1 MAERVTPSGGKLAG
15 AGCRTTGRW
24 TMTKESKKRWMR
36 NCGIG
41 CVLLFAVCGI
51 AFLYLREMKRDL
63 IEECEKELLNGV
75 QQSARNVSGE
85 IKERFAIL
93 DTIQD
98 LVSQSYE
105 IGQEA
110 ADSLESARE
119 RYGMS
124 CLGIVDKNYVYYD
137 SSGESV
143 VDTPHRQIDLALSGE
158 ASVMYV
164 NDGYASAGVVFA
176 MPYWRDGEIA
186 GVICSKYPLN
196 DISMEPESK
205 MPEVAEMV
213 VNSAGELVSASDK
226 FEEYVGSELTWEEVS
241 QNGKKLA
248 QKVQFDAEMSE
259 QQSAVSSAKNRF
271 GKQIWFAA
279 AQVPDYEDFYVI
291 HFTNSKIMETRIRSA
306 MVWAY
311 LLLALM
317 AVCMLGL
324 AFGAVIA
331 YRRKQKEIYKAAYE
345 DPLTKIPSKTKHKL
359 DAQVLINKQDRKY
372 AYVTFDINNFKYI
385 NEMFGYEYGN
395 RLLIHIAE
403 VIKEFAEEGELY
415 AHISG
420 DNFALLLQDKGSQE
434 ELSGRIS
441 KLFEAIVDCKG
452 PEGPLSLCMLKFSCG
467 VYRIEGA
474 MDINHVRANANMAR
488 TECKKQV
495 FDEIVYYDE
504 VLKTRRVEERE
515 LEYDAENAL
524 KNGEFLV
531 YFQPKYDTLTE
542 KIIGAEAL
550 IRWKHSVRGMLPP
563 DMFIPLFEANGFI
576 IELDMYVLEKVCEL
590 IATWAKEGI
599 PLMCISVNL
608 SRTHLYA
615 KNLAEQLAA
624 VVKKYDIPPYYIEFE
639 LTESAFYEENG
650 TLLQIM
656 EEIKE
661 QGFRLSMDDFGS
673 GYSSLNLLRRLPVD
687 VLKLDKEFFN
697 DCDKEKDIDRG
708 KQIVMHVISMAKDLE
723 MSVLAEGVE
732 TKVQKEFLKEAECD
746 MIQGY
751 YYARPM
757 IVSEFEQLYRKQAKL

>member
-1 MAERVTPSGGKLAG
+1 
-15 AGCRTTGRW
+15 
-24 TMTKESKKRWMR
+24 MTKESKKRWMR
-36 NCGIG
+36 NFGFG
-41 CVLLFAVCGI
+41 CILLFAVCGI
-51 AFLYLREMKRDL
+51 TFLYLREMRRDL
-63 IEECEKELLNGV
+63 IEECEQELLNGV
-75 QQSARNVSGE
+75 QQSAKDVSDE
-85 IKERFAIL
+85 IKEKFATL

-105 IGQEA
+105 AGQEA

-124 CLGIVDKNYVYYD
+124 CLGVVDRNYVYYD
-137 SSGESV
+137 SSGEYM
-143 VDTPHRQIDLALSGE
+143 VDTPHRQIDLALSGK

-164 NDGYASAGVVFA
+164 DDGDTPAGVVFA
-176 MPYWRDGEIA
+176 MPYWRNGEITGA
-186 GVICSKYPLN
+186 ICSKYPLN
-196 DISMEPESK
+196 EISTEPESK
-205 MPEVAEMV
+205 MLEVAEMV
-213 VNSAGELVSASDK
+213 VNSAGDLVSASDK
-226 FEEYVGSELTWEEVS
+226 FEEYVGSELTWEEIS
-241 QNGKKLA
+241 RNGTVLA
-248 QKVQFDAEMSE
+248 QKVEFDTEMSE
-259 QQSAVSSAKNRF
+259 QKSAVTSAKNRF
-271 GKQIWFAA
+271 GKQVWFAA
-279 AQVPDYEDFYVI
+279 AQVPGYEDFYVV
-291 HFTNSKIMETRIRSA
+291 HFTNSKIIETKIRNA

-317 AVCMLGL
+317 AVCMLSL
-324 AFGAVIA
+324 ALGAAFA
-331 YRRKQKEIYKAAYE
+331 YRQKQKEIYKAAYE
-345 DPLTKIPSKTKHKL
+345 DPLTGIPSKTKHKL
-359 DAQVLINKQDRKY
+359 DAQALINKQERKY

-403 VIKEFAEEGELY
+403 VVKEFTGEEELY

-420 DNFALLLQDKGSQE
+420 DNFALLLKDEGSQE
-434 ELSGRIS
+434 ELSQRIS
-441 KLFEAIVDCKG
+441 KLFEAIVACKELDG
-452 PEGPLSLCMLKFSCG
+452 ALRLCTLKFSCG

-474 MDINHVRANANMAR
+474 TDINHVRANANMAR

-515 LEYDAENAL
+515 LEYDAEGAL

-531 YFQPKYDTLTE
+531 YLQPKYDTATE
-542 KIIGAEAL
+542 QIIGAEAL

-563 DMFIPLFEANGFI
+563 DAFIPLFEANGFI
-576 IELDMYVLEKVCEL
+576 IELDMYVLERVCQM
-590 IATWAKEGI
+590 IASWSENGI

-615 KNLAEQLAA
+615 KDLVEQLAA
-624 VVKKYDIPPYYIEFE
+624 VVEKYGIPPHYIEFE

-656 EEIKE
+656 EAIKE
-661 QGFRLSMDDFGS
+661 KGFRLSMDDFGS

-697 DCDKEKDIDRG
+697 DCDGDKDIDRG
-708 KQIVMHVISMAKDLE
+708 KQIVTHVISMAKDLE

-732 TKVQKEFLKEAECD
+732 TKTQKEFLKEAECD

-751 YYARPM
+751 YYAKPM
-757 IVSEFEQLYRKQAKL
+757 AMPEFEQLYRKQANS